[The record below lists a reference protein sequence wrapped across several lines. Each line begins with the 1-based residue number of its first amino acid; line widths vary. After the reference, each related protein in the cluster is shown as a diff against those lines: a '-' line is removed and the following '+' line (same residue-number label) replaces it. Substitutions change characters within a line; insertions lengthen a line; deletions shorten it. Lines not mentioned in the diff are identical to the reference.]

1 MAAEPRVAEVGG
13 GGSVGSPALPPVP
26 LAARRALELFQDNRF
41 KPRVVHNRKI
51 YTRKGRQG
59 HG

>member
-1 MAAEPRVAEVGG
+1 MSKIEKIVAV
-13 GGSVGSPALPPVP
+13 APPVR
-26 LAARRALELFQDNRF
+26 ARRALELFQDNRF